1 MCYDEEKIINGIT
14 KIIKGDPMQSRNK
27 NTGKR
32 SLEVR
37 VHLDQKLLRVASL
50 PDYSLIVELD
60 NPAKIKSNK
69 DYRFFLSMG
78 R

>member
-1 MCYDEEKIINGIT
+1 
-14 KIIKGDPMQSRNK
+14 MQSRNK

-32 SLEVR
+32 SIEVR
-37 VHLDQKLLRVASL
+37 VHIDQKLLRVASL
-50 PDYSLIVELD
+50 PDYSSTVELD
-60 NPAKIKSNK
+60 DPTKIKPNK

>member
-1 MCYDEEKIINGIT
+1 MCYYDGSNINGIT
-14 KIIKGDPMQSRNK
+14 KYIKGDPMQSRNK